1 MAVAVVPPPQADVAD
16 VAAAPPP
23 APARRRGWLLTL
35 PAVVV
40 LGFLLVAPFLVFTVY
55 AFLQGGFYE
64 VTGTFTLSNFTS
76 AVGSDL
82 TRRLTLNALGIGFVT
97 AVLSLALGVPLAYAM
112 RYRAGRLEYP
122 LLALVVF
129 SMFTSYLVRI
139 YAWRVILG
147 NDGLLTQLL
156 GPVGLAPRDGSLLF
170 SKPAVV
176 AALVHIFVPYVALV
190 AYAAFRNIPGDFLD
204 LAADLGAGRVQRW
217 RRVVLPLV
225 APAAASGF
233 LYTFVLAASDY
244 VTPQFLGGTDGNMVG
259 LQISQQF
266 TQFGNYPLGAATSII
281 VLLLFMLAYAVVTGF
296 LRVLGLNSVVIKG

>member
-1 MAVAVVPPPQADVAD
+1 MAVAVAPPPAD
-16 VAAAPPP
+16 VAAVAPA

-64 VTGTFTLSNFTS
+64 VTGLVTLSNFTD
-76 AVGSDL
+76 AVGSEL

-97 AVLSLALGVPLAYAM
+97 AVLSLALGVPLAYAI

-147 NDGLLTQLL
+147 NNGLLTQVLD
-156 GPVGLAPRDGSLLF
+156 PFGLAPGDGSLLF

-176 AALVHIFVPYVALV
+176 TALVHIFVPYVALV

-244 VTPQFLGGTDGNMVG
+244 VTPQFLGGTNGNMVG

-281 VLLLFMLAYAVVTGF
+281 VLLLFMFAYAVVTGF